1 MEKFFNLF
9 KESENSKE
17 NFSSFEISKKFS
29 YINFSELE
37 DIKSILAHDLPSRD
51 EYACYIFEEE
61 FPEDELNIKEIESE
75 DDLDAYLDSI
85 IIKLKIT
92 KKVSNNVLSIYNLEE
107 FENFF
112 ADLPTLNLLKVI
124 DSYVFKKKVSQFEI
138 LSQPSIVIF
147 SNSIFSISG
156 KDVKIIPPRIDRE
169 SILQSYDYV
178 GKTTGFW
185 NLRFIPEDFE
195 NYSKGKRNSKIN
207 NRFEILKRLYSVV
220 FLANKVKSIDSDSL
234 EIEILSKKKIKFEIR
249 YQNLVEL
256 NYDKAFDIYKWVY
269 SEKVIDKV
277 QIVRYFIYLDSNDR
291 LSLNQDVFEASLI
304 SFNQFINEN
313 LDAFIGVQDK
323 ALIAIQE
330 NQKKF
335 RDLRSHI
342 VSIFKT
348 NSFTLLAFFISNY
361 LVKLINNPTKEMT
374 KIVDKAGLFICVIFA
389 LYMILT
395 ILQTIVEAK
404 RMKADYFSL
413 RELLSEGLVKKYVL
427 KNLPDSF
434 IDEEIS
440 YLKKYS
446 IVVFFFWLIEII
458 LMLCFVLN

>member
-185 NLRFIPEDFE
+185 NLRFIPDR
-195 NYSKGKRNSKIN
+195 K
-207 NRFEILKRLYSVV
+207 SVV
-220 FLANKVKSIDSDSL
+220 
-234 EIEILSKKKIKFEIR
+234 
-249 YQNLVEL
+249 
-256 NYDKAFDIYKWVY
+256 
-269 SEKVIDKV
+269 
-277 QIVRYFIYLDSNDR
+277 
-291 LSLNQDVFEASLI
+291 
-304 SFNQFINEN
+304 
-313 LDAFIGVQDK
+313 
-323 ALIAIQE
+323 
-330 NQKKF
+330 
-335 RDLRSHI
+335 
-342 VSIFKT
+342 
-348 NSFTLLAFFISNY
+348 
-361 LVKLINNPTKEMT
+361 
-374 KIVDKAGLFICVIFA
+374 
-389 LYMILT
+389 
-395 ILQTIVEAK
+395 
-404 RMKADYFSL
+404 
-413 RELLSEGLVKKYVL
+413 
-427 KNLPDSF
+427 
-434 IDEEIS
+434 
-440 YLKKYS
+440 
-446 IVVFFFWLIEII
+446 
-458 LMLCFVLN
+458 